1 MFDNYEDRDYEEEQG
16 FSEGTLQEG
25 LRELIACGCDDLEIC
40 WENLRVQSY
49 EEAGVMTY
57 NKGLV
62 ITLPDGSEFQLTIVQ
77 SR

>member
-1 MFDNYEDRDYEEEQG
+1 MFDNYEDREYEEEQG
-16 FSEGTLQEG
+16 FSEETLQEG
-25 LRELIACGCDDLEIC
+25 LRELITCGCDDLEIC
-40 WENLRVQSY
+40 WENFRVQSY